1 MSKLFVD
8 EIEGNTS
15 NTIDISNFTLSSGTI
30 GSAVTGRIKNIS
42 TGTNTASSISS
53 NTKNIHFSN
62 LTIPAK
68 SLLLVQCNISTTGN
82 NAVSD
87 AAYVLYI
94 RDYNDESNI
103 QCGDGASGPYPRSGY
118 SYMYLNMQKF
128 YSATDQIDIVFQP
141 YASGNYNAPTSV
153 CNYQILEFS

>member
-1 MSKLFVD
+1 MSNLFVD

-30 GSAVTGRIKNIS
+30 GSAVTGRIKSIS

-53 NTKNIHFSN
+53 NTKNVHFSN

-68 SLLLVQCNISTTGN
+68 SLLLVQCSISTTGN

-87 AAYVLYI
+87 AAYILYI
-94 RDYNDESNI
+94 RNYNDDNNI
-103 QCGDGASGPYPRSGY
+103 QCGDGASGPYPSSSVAATNGTANTGGGGGGSNGGGPSAVGGAGGSGVVIIRY
-118 SYMYLNMQKF
+118 R
-128 YSATDQIDIVFQP
+128 
-141 YASGNYNAPTSV
+141 
-153 CNYQILEFS
+153 YQ